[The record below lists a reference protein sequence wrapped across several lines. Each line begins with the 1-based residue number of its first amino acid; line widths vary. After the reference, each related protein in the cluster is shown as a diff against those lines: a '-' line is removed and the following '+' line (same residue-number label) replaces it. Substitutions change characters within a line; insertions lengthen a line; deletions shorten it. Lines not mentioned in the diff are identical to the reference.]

1 MTATLQLNL
10 SQHLNADELQ
20 VLTAESIERDEPLER
35 VLYDAAKELIRR
47 RREGRKATTK
57 QAA

>member
-20 VLTAESIERDEPLER
+20 VLTAESLDRQQPIER
-35 VLYDAAKELIRR
+35 VLYDAAKELIMRR
-47 RREGRKATTK
+47 RAARKDAK
-57 QAA
+57 NAA

>member
-10 SQHLNADELQ
+10 SQHLNADELRD
-20 VLTAESIERDEPLER
+20 LTEESLETNKPIER
-35 VLYDAAKELIRR
+35 VLFEAAKELVRR
-47 RREGRKATTK
+47 RREARKAAK